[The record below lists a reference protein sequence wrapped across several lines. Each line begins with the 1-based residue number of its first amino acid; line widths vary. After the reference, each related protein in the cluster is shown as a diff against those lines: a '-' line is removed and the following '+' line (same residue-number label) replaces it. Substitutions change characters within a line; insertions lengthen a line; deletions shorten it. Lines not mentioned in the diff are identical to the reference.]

1 MKKNDLRKD
10 VETWAQEIGERAAQA
25 RLINERVSP
34 NAAQK
39 LTCGKYQHKPGP
51 LMEGAILRA
60 MAKEGPSDKAS

>member
-1 MKKNDLRKD
+1 MSKKDLTKE
-10 VETWAQEIGERAAQA
+10 VEQWAREIGERAAQA

-39 LTCGKYQHKPGP
+39 LTSGRYPHKPGP

-60 MAKEGPSDKAS
+60 MGRPTEEAS